1 MGGGQERTT
10 EPPALSSCSAAP
22 CSSDDRPC
30 RTPGSSSELSM
41 ALMLCGFVSR
51 TQPVTFDVA
60 LEERMLPAWLHPRGV
75 LVFGSQKRA
84 RAGRRPGAAPAAML
98 AAAIFVLG
106 MASPVPL
113 SCRPSPPPAR
123 SYALPPSDCPR
134 AHLHRAEIQCARGEC
149 GVPERAPPLRRRWH
163 CPAGCRTWSLT
174 IRRARG

>member
-41 ALMLCGFVSR
+41 ALMAVRVR

-60 LEERMLPAWLHPRGV
+60 LEERMLPAW
-75 LVFGSQKRA
+75 
-84 RAGRRPGAAPAAML
+84 RAGRRPGAAPAAIL

>member
-60 LEERMLPAWLHPRGV
+60 LEERMLP
-75 LVFGSQKRA
+75 